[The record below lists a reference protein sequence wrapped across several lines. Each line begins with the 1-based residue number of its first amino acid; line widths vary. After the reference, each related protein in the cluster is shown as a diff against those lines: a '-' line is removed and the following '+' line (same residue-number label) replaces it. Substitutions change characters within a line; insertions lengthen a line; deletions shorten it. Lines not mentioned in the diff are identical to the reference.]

1 MPTRDDPHAFEVR
14 LRDGATVRLRD
25 ATSADREP
33 LRHLFF
39 GLSETTRYLYFC
51 AGVPRNDAWA
61 ERFVAL
67 GRADGSSS
75 YALVAEV
82 GGEVIGIARFDR
94 AKDPRSAEI
103 GILLADPWQSRGLG
117 ALVLRRLTAEARC
130 RAVTTFTGYTAWENR
145 RMLRLARRLFA
156 AHLHTDCALGGCYLT
171 IALDDDNPP
180 DGDCAVCPDP
190 DYPVRAA

>member
-1 MPTRDDPHAFEVR
+1 MPAFDDPHAFEIR
-14 LRDGATVRLRD
+14 LRDGAIVRLRD
-25 ATSADREP
+25 ASGEDREP

-39 GLSETTRYLYFC
+39 DLSETTRYLYFC

-75 YALVAEV
+75 YALVAEA
-82 GGEVIGIARFDR
+82 GGEVVGIARFDR
-94 AKDPRSAEI
+94 SKDQRSAEI

-117 ALVLRRLTAEARC
+117 AFVLRRLTAEARR
-130 RAVTTFTGYTAWENR
+130 RAVATFTGYTAWENR
-145 RMLRLARRLFA
+145 RMLRLARRVF

-171 IALDDDNPP
+171 INLDDDPP
-180 DGDCAVCPDP
+180 DGDASSVVPDP
-190 DYPVRAA
+190 SSSTQAA